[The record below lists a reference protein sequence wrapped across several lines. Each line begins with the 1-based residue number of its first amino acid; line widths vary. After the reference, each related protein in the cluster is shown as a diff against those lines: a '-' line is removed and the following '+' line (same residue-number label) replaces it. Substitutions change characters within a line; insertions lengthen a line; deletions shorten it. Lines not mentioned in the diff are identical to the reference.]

1 MQINKNLYRIYRL
14 RYLSLASRVLMCLTN
29 LLYGLGTSMNSS
41 CPVNITC
48 DCENEKDKQ
57 ETPDAKEALFD
68 KQFQDKLFSTVFTKQ
83 DDNDKDETT
92 RPPTVRT
99 FPNVVRN
106 KTTVSQG
113 CDNDSKV
120 SSLKRLSSLIFIIS
134 TCSKVL
140 YSPYLNDTKIFDVSS
155 HPSSLK
161 SPTKGLCSKRT
172 LSV

>member
-1 MQINKNLYRIYRL
+1 
-14 RYLSLASRVLMCLTN
+14 
-29 LLYGLGTSMNSS
+29 MNSS